1 MREKYCKLPPK
12 PKTNNELKVASQT
25 FWVELLHE
33 HINKAAENF
42 TKCLTSCVAAYDGY
56 FQPLQYGYASLH
68 PHFITKTVAFTVTK
82 RPGRQRSER

>member
-42 TKCLTSCVAAYDGY
+42 TKRFDSCLAA
-56 FQPLQYGYASLH
+56 
-68 PHFITKTVAFTVTK
+68 
-82 RPGRQRSER
+82 